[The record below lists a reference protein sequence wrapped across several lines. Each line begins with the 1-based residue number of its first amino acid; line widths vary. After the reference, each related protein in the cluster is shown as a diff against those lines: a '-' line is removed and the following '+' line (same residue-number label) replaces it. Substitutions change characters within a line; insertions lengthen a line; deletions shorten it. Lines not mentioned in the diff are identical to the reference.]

1 MLNAQPPSY
10 LGTSSVSPS
19 SLLSISFPPPAAAR
33 TAANSG
39 SMFSRSFLLPQGS
52 QKMIVCVG
60 CSVAGVKWAPDLFT
74 YSEAVISSQLALY
87 EVNNVAE
94 SCRNWMREQENCAC
108 FLFSSEWQRQCGN
121 SSHAFSSVL
130 AEELC
135 CWDDEPYSFFSSTC
149 TQSRYQRSAAPF
161 GL

>member
-1 MLNAQPPSY
+1 MQKTVAQRNSLLCRSKRAVALPATFDCWYLRKLSAAARGQRADRGSCCCPEAMLNAQPPSH

-52 QKMIVCVG
+52 LKMIVCVG

-74 YSEAVISSQLALY
+74 YSEAVISSQLALH

-94 SCRNWMREQENCAC
+94 SCRN
-108 FLFSSEWQRQCGN
+108 
-121 SSHAFSSVL
+121 
-130 AEELC
+130 
-135 CWDDEPYSFFSSTC
+135 
-149 TQSRYQRSAAPF
+149 
-161 GL
+161 